1 MESKMAYKGIDN
13 FSHGQ
18 ADKVGVL
25 LVNLGTPAAPTTKAL
40 RTYLRQFLSD
50 RRVVEIPRLLWMLI
64 LHGIIL
70 RVRPKKSAEAYQE
83 VWTEQGSPLMSY
95 ARAQQQALQQ
105 RFGAAVQVELA
116 MRYGQ
121 PSVDSVTEKML
132 SDGVRN
138 LLVLPLYPQ
147 YSGPTTA
154 STFDALA
161 TEFMQRRWL
170 PNLRFVASYH
180 NYAPYIEA
188 LAKSVETFWSTHGR
202 ADKLILSFHGVP
214 KQFLTKGDPY
224 HCQCHVT
231 TRLLVTRLGLNEGE
245 YLTTFQSRFGK
256 AEWLKPYTDATL
268 KALPSEGIKHV
279 QMICPGFS
287 SDCLET
293 IEEIEVENRDYFM
306 EAGGETY
313 QYIPALNDQ
322 TMHIDALQALIEENL
337 HGWQLPKDNDQ
348 VSAERQTRFDQH
360 QFNT

>member
-1 MESKMAYKGIDN
+1 MAYKGIDN

-40 RTYLRQFLSD
+40 RIYLRQFLSD

-83 VWTEQGSPLMSY
+83 VWTEQGSPLMSH

-105 RFGAAVQVELA
+105 RFGSAVQIELA

-121 PSVDSVTEKML
+121 PSVDSVTDKML
-132 SDGVRN
+132 NDGVRN

-180 NYAPYIEA
+180 KYPPYIEA
-188 LAKSVETFWSTHGR
+188 LAKSVEEFWSQHGR
-202 ADKLILSFHGVP
+202 ADKLLLSFHGVP

-268 KALPSEGIKHV
+268 KALPSEGVKHV

-322 TMHIDALQALIEENL
+322 SMHIDALQALIEENL
-337 HGWQLPKDNDQ
+337 HGWQLPRDNE
-348 VSAERQTRFDQH
+348 SSSTERQARFDQH
-360 QFNT
+360 QFNN